1 MQQPRHSPPVAAC
14 GTSGCSILTVVMVTG
29 LPWSGEVVC
38 VLQVAVKGASR
49 KEWVEQAEV
58 RAIVTV
64 SQDPE

>member
-1 MQQPRHSPPVAAC
+1 MA
-14 GTSGCSILTVVMVTG
+14 TG

-49 KEWVEQAEV
+49 EEWVEQAEV

-64 SQDPE
+64 SQDPEQVGVAQPAKVEK